1 MVDKL
6 AIFGSSVRH
15 ARLIRTRVAAVH
27 TFILATGARFARSCM
42 PHAFE
47 ILDFVIF
54 TQNRYYKPRKPYELS
69 FP

>member
-6 AIFGSSVRH
+6 AIFGGSVRH
-15 ARLIRTRVAAVH
+15 PRPIRTRVAAINPL
-27 TFILATGARFARSCM
+27 ILATGARFARNCKL
-42 PHAFE
+42 HAFE